1 MEATK
6 ISFFKKT
13 KESMNKELSP
23 QEKGKIRL
31 DRINKL
37 CPDSGATFREMMKIA
52 GYDPGLKKEYN
63 KGAAFINYHKKKG
76 NIVEIPNLSG
86 NKRDSYLL
94 IPNSKKVKT
103 TKIEKNIEAPKI
115 DVVKIEKNETKKFT
129 AQLNTLSKVTIS
141 IVEGNNSYNFEFN
154 DIDSKI
160 AKNRISKIM
169 ESFDDTNK

>member
-1 MEATK
+1 M
-6 ISFFKKT
+6 
-13 KESMNKELSP
+13 P
-23 QEKGKIRL
+23 RL
-31 DRINKL
+31 GQGLLL
-37 CPDSGATFREMMKIA
+37 CF
-52 GYDPGLKKEYN
+52 
-63 KGAAFINYHKKKG
+63 NYHKKKG

-86 NKRDSYLL
+86 NKRDSFLL
-94 IPNSKKVKT
+94 IPNSKKIKT
-103 TKIEKNIEAPKI
+103 TKIEKKIEAPKI

-169 ESFDDTNK
+169 ESFDDTDK